1 MIIRRTISNEQKY
14 LGLAE
19 RFMSEATHLPRCP
32 VPDAAITYFY
42 IGIIRQK
49 VRELQPANS
58 NLIGYDTCVM
68 VSALNKFVLLDKNRY
83 NRVEKVSL

>member
-1 MIIRRTISNEQKY
+1 MKEMIANEQKY

-32 VPDAAITYFY
+32 VPDTAITYFY

-49 VRELQPANS
+49 VRELQPAIS
-58 NLIGYDTCVM
+58 NVIGYDTCVM
-68 VSALNKFVLLDKNRY
+68 VSALKKFVLLEKKRDD
-83 NRVEKVSL
+83 RVEKVSL